1 MRLLII
7 EDAEEKLND
16 LVGWASDKFQNLH
29 VVTAKSL
36 HTGKSSAIDPSI
48 DLILLDMTMRNYER
62 TPEEEGGRPH
72 AFAGREIMRR
82 MHRERVRTPVIV
94 VTQFDRFG
102 DEDDFKTLVDL
113 KQELRSRF
121 PNYVGTVQYRSN
133 VDEWRQT
140 LELLVDKVVFGN
152 EGEK

>member
-7 EDAEEKLND
+7 EDADEKLND
-16 LVGWASDKFQNLH
+16 LIDWAEDKFERLN

-36 HTGKSSAIDPSI
+36 HTGKSAAIDPSI
-48 DLILLDMTMRNYER
+48 DLVLLDMTMRNYER

-82 MHRERVRTPVIV
+82 MHRERVKTPVIV

-102 DEDDFKTLVDL
+102 DEDDFKTLADL
-113 KQELRSRF
+113 KDELRSKF
-121 PNYVGTVQYRSN
+121 SNYVGTVQYRSN
-133 VDEWRQT
+133 VDEWRQN
-140 LELLVDKVVFGN
+140 LEDLIDQVVSGK
-152 EGEK
+152 EGEE

>member
-1 MRLLII
+1 M
-7 EDAEEKLND
+7 
-16 LVGWASDKFQNLH
+16 
-29 VVTAKSL
+29 
-36 HTGKSSAIDPSI
+36 
-48 DLILLDMTMRNYER
+48 
-62 TPEEEGGRPH
+62 
-72 AFAGREIMRR
+72 
-82 MHRERVRTPVIV
+82 
-94 VTQFDRFG
+94 TQFDRFG
-102 DEDDFKTLVDL
+102 DEDDFKTLADL